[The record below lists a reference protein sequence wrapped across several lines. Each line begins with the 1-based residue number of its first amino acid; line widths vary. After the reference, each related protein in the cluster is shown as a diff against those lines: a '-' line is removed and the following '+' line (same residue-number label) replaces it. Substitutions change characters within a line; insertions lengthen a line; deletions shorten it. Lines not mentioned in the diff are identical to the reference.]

1 MTHQNT
7 DVCDALISYTDVKS
21 ALLAFTRDHNP
32 NLKFMAS
39 SVLTNMNRMISKE
52 TENLS
57 LREQKHILQVL
68 VKLLDD
74 GSVQS
79 RVPSVIE
86 ALTEYK
92 CPLLRLG
99 VVWRID

>member
-7 DVCDALISYTDVKS
+7 DVCDALMSYTGVKS
-21 ALLAFTRDHNP
+21 ALLAFTRDYNP
-32 NLKFMAS
+32 NLKLMAS

-79 RVPSVIE
+79 RVPGVIE